1 MRTLLLISAT
11 LSSLFIINA
20 HATSIDTPAAPL
32 STQITT
38 PNIATHA
45 VNAIPATAQTAST
58 PAPQTTITPNLK
70 ANLTLKQ
77 EGQRLYAHVLL
88 EQAQNSNGKIRI
100 DWTPPSR
107 SSCDKSTYFL
117 PYQGKQFHT
126 QAYRTL
132 GYGLISGKSITCTG
146 TWHASVINEQGKT
159 LATATI
165 TIQSVDAYANNTAA
179 KMHSLA
185 VIA

>member
-11 LSSLFIINA
+11 LSSLFVVNA
-20 HATSIDTPAAPL
+20 YATTSIVTPANNQMAA
-32 STQITT
+32 
-38 PNIATHA
+38 PNIAA
-45 VNAIPATAQTAST
+45 NTAST
-58 PAPQTTITPNLK
+58 TPAPTVSTPDQQPPAISPNSNAVQ
-70 ANLTLKQ
+70 ANLSLKQ
-77 EGQRLYAHVLL
+77 EGQRLYAHVLIK
-88 EQAQNSNGKIRI
+88 QSQNNNGKIRI
-100 DWTPPSR
+100 DWTPPLH

-117 PYQGKQFHT
+117 PYQGKKFHT

-165 TIQSVDAYANNTAA
+165 TIDSVDAYANNTAE